1 MKKSLA
7 RDELGGSKK
16 LTIKFYEFES
26 SRFKLTYGIQM
37 IRGRVWWFNNIY
49 SGIRIKNS
57 VSFDTLP
64 LAMQISNSSCLSK
77 M

>member
-37 IRGRVWWFNNIY
+37 IREE
-49 SGIRIKNS
+49 SGG
-57 VSFDTLP
+57 
-64 LAMQISNSSCLSK
+64 
-77 M
+77 